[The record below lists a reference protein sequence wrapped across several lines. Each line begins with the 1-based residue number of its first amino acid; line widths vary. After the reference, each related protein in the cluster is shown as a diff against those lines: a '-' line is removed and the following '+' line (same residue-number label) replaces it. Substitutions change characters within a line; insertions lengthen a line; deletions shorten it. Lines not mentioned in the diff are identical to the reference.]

1 MERCG
6 VIFPSYEEVN
16 QCHKTIQGETMLH
29 EIGVETKSLEPK
41 VNYVPWVMF
50 NGVSMPKS

>member
-6 VIFPSYEEVN
+6 VIFPSYEEVS
-16 QCHKTIQGETMLH
+16 QCQKTAQGEAMLH

-50 NGVSMPKS
+50 NGVSNII